1 MDTAAILTGG
11 RTPTRLVTWGTAMLV
26 GACFAMIVA
35 SQLFFAYDIDR
46 DARRQSET
54 IVSMGIETYADGLQ
68 DQLLPQTYWD
78 DAVSNLDH
86 RLDPTWARM
95 MIGNYFVTSRN
106 MDLAAVFDRSDRISM
121 LQTAPNIAGPALRRD
136 LALSVS
142 AMLAE
147 VRQKERNRGALPA
160 VRSEGEKIDR
170 ISSWDVVRLDGQ
182 PFILAAGLVQPDLRV
197 HPLTSRSAI
206 AIIGKRLDQATIDE
220 LAGMHHISGMRFE
233 ASSWVPDRNAA
244 MIELRNQSGK
254 SVGWLVWP
262 PREPGAALVSK
273 VAPYLL
279 LFALLVGGAVLA
291 MSLRTR
297 RLTQSLLVSEARAS
311 HMAFHDVLTG
321 LPNRARLESAYA
333 EISTRSLSHGHSFA
347 MLCIDL
353 DHFKA
358 VNDSLGHLAGDALIR
373 VIAGRIR
380 ATCDDDEFIA
390 RFGGDEFIILK
401 EGADART
408 AAMLAERLINSV
420 AEPVELEA
428 GRVFVGA
435 SVGIVISSWEN
446 ISAHECLRRADLA
459 LYDAKDAGRNCY
471 RNFSPTMDR
480 QVRRRQQMRT
490 QLHDALRDGSIH
502 LHYQPQVDAAGR
514 IVGVEALSRWDI
526 EGIGTVGPG
535 DFVPIAEESGLI
547 DTLGLFIFRQA
558 FEDSKRWP
566 HLKIAINVSAVQLRS
581 GDFVDSLRDL
591 VKVHEVD
598 PRQFELEITERLLM
612 ADDRHSLAILRQLRR
627 MGFSIV
633 LDDFG
638 TGYSSLGYLQRFP
651 IDKVKIDRS
660 FVARIDVD
668 RQAESVVLAII
679 QLAHAL
685 GLKVVAE
692 GVETD
697 AQRQSLRA
705 AGCNDVQGYLTGR
718 PMPAEAVSNLLDESV
733 RPLSA

>member
-1 MDTAAILTGG
+1 MLTSG
-11 RTPTRLVTWGTAMLV
+11 RAPVRLMTWGAAMLV
-26 GACFAMIVA
+26 AACIAMLVA
-35 SQLFFAYDIDR
+35 TQLFFAYDVDR
-46 DARRQSET
+46 DSRDQQQM
-54 IVSMGIETYADGLQ
+54 IVRMAVAGRAQELQ
-68 DQLLPQTYWD
+68 QELLPQTYWD
-78 DAVSNLDH
+78 DAVIHLDN
-86 RLDPTWARM
+86 RFDRKWARM
-95 MIGNYFVTSRN
+95 MIGDYFVVSH
-106 MDLAAVFDRSDRISM
+106 DLDFAAVFDRSDRLVVLRHGQASQAADIRSELISRADAA
-121 LQTAPNIAGPALRRD
+121 LADVRAAERKRGPLPAL
-136 LALSVS
+136 
-142 AMLAE
+142 
-147 VRQKERNRGALPA
+147 QP
-160 VRSEGEKIDR
+160 EGVKIAK
-170 ISSWDVVRLDGQ
+170 IGSWDIVSLDDQ
-182 PFILAAGLVQPDLRV
+182 PYLVAAGLVQPDQKAQ
-197 HPLTSRSAI
+197 PTTGRSAI
-206 AIIGKRLDQATIDE
+206 VMVGKRIDQATIDAMSAE
-220 LAGMHHISGMRFE
+220 HHISSMRYLPVS
-233 ASSWVPDRNAA
+233 ARPDRSMA
-244 MIELRNQSGK
+244 
-254 SVGWLVWP
+254 SVQLVGRTGHALGWLVWP
-262 PREPGAALVSK
+262 PRDPGTALVTS

-279 LFALLVGGAVLA
+279 IFALLVGGAVIA
-291 MSLRTR
+291 MTMRTR
-297 RLTQSLLVSEARAS
+297 RLTQSLMVSEARAS

-333 EISTRSLSHGHSFA
+333 ELSSRAMTRGASFA

-380 ATCDDDEFIA
+380 ACCDQGEFVA
-390 RFGGDEFIILK
+390 RFGGDEFVILR
-401 EGADART
+401 EGADAR
-408 AAMLAERLINSV
+408 AAASLAERLIGSIS
-420 AEPVELEA
+420 EPVELEA

-435 SVGIVISSWEN
+435 SIGIVTSSWEN
-446 ISAHECLRRADLA
+446 VSANECLRRADLA

-471 RNFSPTMDR
+471 RHFSPTMDR

-490 QLHDALRDGSIH
+490 QLHDALRDGDIH
-502 LHYQPQVDAAGR
+502 LHYQPQVDAAGK

-526 EGIGTVGPG
+526 EGLGSVAPG
-535 DFVPIAEESGLI
+535 DFVPVAEESGLI

-558 FEDSKRWP
+558 FEDSRRWP
-566 HLKIAINVSAVQLRS
+566 DLTIAINVSAMQLRS

-591 VKVHEVD
+591 VKVHGVD

-718 PMPAEAVSNLLDESV
+718 PMPAEAISNLVDDGTRSM
-733 RPLSA
+733 SA

>member
-1 MDTAAILTGG
+1 M
-11 RTPTRLVTWGTAMLV
+11 TWGAALLVAACIAML
-26 GACFAMIVA
+26 AAT
-35 SQLFFAYDIDR
+35 QLYFAYDVDK
-46 DARRQSET
+46 DARRQSEM
-54 IVSMGIETYADGLQ
+54 IVDMAIGNHANTLQ
-68 DQLLPQTYWD
+68 NELLPQTYWD
-78 DAVSNLDH
+78 DAVLNLDN
-86 RLDPTWARM
+86 RFDPNWARM
-95 MIGNYFVTSRN
+95 MIGDYFVGARDY
-106 MDLAAVFDRSDRISM
+106 DLAAVFDRDDRLTM
-121 LQTAPNIAGPALRRD
+121 L
-136 LALSVS
+136 
-142 AMLAE
+142 
-147 VRQKERNRGALPA
+147 RQKAVGPDATVRRQIVTSAKSSIATVRALERKRGPLPA
-160 VRSEGEKIDR
+160 VQPDGMSMKR
-170 ISSWDVVRLDGQ
+170 ISAWDLATINGS
-182 PFILAAGLVQPDLRV
+182 PFLLAAGLVQPDQRA
-197 HPLTSRSAI
+197 HPLARRSAV
-206 AIIGKRLDQATIDE
+206 ALIGKKLDQTTIDA
-220 LAGMHHISGMRFE
+220 LASEHHITDMRFL
-233 ASSWVPDRNAA
+233 A
-244 MIELRNQSGK
+244 
-254 SVGWLVWP
+254 
-262 PREPGAALVSK
+262 PGAKVDPGMGVIALVARDGTQIGQLTWKPRDPGSAL
-273 VAPYLL
+273 VHRAAPYLL
-279 LFALLVGGAVLA
+279 IFSLLVAGAVIA
-291 MSLRTR
+291 MTMRTR
-297 RLTQSLLVSEARAS
+297 RLTQSLMVSEARAS

-333 EISTRSLSHGHSFA
+333 EISARSLARGASFA

-358 VNDSLGHLAGDALIR
+358 VNDSLGHLAGDSLIR

-380 ATCDDDEFIA
+380 NACNSDEFVA
-390 RFGGDEFIILK
+390 RFGGDEFVILK
-401 EGADART
+401 NATDARG
-408 AAMLAERLINSV
+408 AAALAERLIASI

-435 SVGIVISSWEN
+435 SIGIVTSSWEN
-446 ISAHECLRRADLA
+446 ISANECLRRADLA

-471 RNFSPTMDR
+471 RHFSPTMDR

-490 QLHDALRDGSIH
+490 QLHDALRDGDIH
-502 LHYQPQVDAAGR
+502 LHYQPQVDVSGR

-526 EGIGTVGPG
+526 EGMGSIAPG

-547 DTLGLFIFRQA
+547 DSLGLFIFRQA
-558 FEDSKRWP
+558 FQDSQRWP
-566 HLKIAINVSAVQLRS
+566 HLTVAINVSAMQLRS
-581 GDFVDSLRDL
+581 GDFVDSLREL
-591 VKVHEVD
+591 VKRFDVD

-718 PMPAEAVSNLLDESV
+718 PMPAEAITNLVEEGV